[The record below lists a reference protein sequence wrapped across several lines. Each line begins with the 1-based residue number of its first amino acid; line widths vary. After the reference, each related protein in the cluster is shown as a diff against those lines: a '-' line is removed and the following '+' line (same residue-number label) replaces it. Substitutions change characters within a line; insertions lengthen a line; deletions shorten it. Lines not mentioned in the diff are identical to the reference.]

1 MSTIS
6 IEKIATV
13 MAKPAVNRD
22 AEASTVEGAAVSSEV
37 DDEVRVSRR
46 DLVSVAAPE
55 APDSVSVSVSD
66 PDSVSVAV
74 APDSDSVSVASA
86 LSERVALTVV
96 SVAAP
101 ETSVSEPVSAES
113 VSIPLVW
120 AVLDPISVMVETK
133 SVSES
138 PSDDVTVTTT
148 LLAVTD
154 KVVDSPASEFS
165 DPLVDVS
172 SAAVPVSVASAF

>member
-1 MSTIS
+1 
-6 IEKIATV
+6 

-55 APDSVSVSVSD
+55 APDSVSVSVSVSVSD